1 VARRI
6 EFLVIGQGLA
16 GTAVGWHLLRR
27 GRSVL
32 VVERDR
38 GGCSRLAAGLIT
50 PITGKRLAR
59 SWRWDDLYPIA
70 VTFYRLLE
78 REAGTVFFHQRPA
91 LRLFASAGERAKYQ
105 GTDLASDVRSEWLDA
120 PLGAFL
126 MPDAARLDVPKYLN
140 ASRSHFAA
148 RGAFQT
154 ADVSLAGLTLLP
166 HGIAVPDLDL
176 EADRVVFCRGFEPSE
191 DPWFGGVRF
200 NAAKGE
206 FLTIRAPDLGEERVI
221 HCGLWLA
228 PLGGGRF
235 RAGATYSWHRLDG
248 EPTPQ
253 GRAEIETRLRAFL
266 KVPFEVTDHQAA
278 VRPIID
284 ASVPAVGVHPQFPQL
299 AYLNGLGSKGSL
311 LSPYFAGQLVAHLLG
326 EGEIDPEVNVSRFL

>member
-1 VARRI
+1 MV
-6 EFLVIGQGLA
+6 GQGLA

-32 VVERDR
+32 VADRDR
-38 GGCSRLAAGLIT
+38 GCCSRLAAGLIT

-59 SWRWDDLYPIA
+59 SWRWDELYPTVVA
-70 VTFYRLLE
+70 FYRAAE
-78 REAGTVFFHQRPA
+78 QETGETFFYQKPA

-105 GTDLASDVRSEWLDA
+105 GADLAPDVRSDWFDA
-120 PLGAFL
+120 PLGGFL
-126 MPDAARLDVPKYLN
+126 MPDAARLDVPTYLD
-140 ASRSHFAA
+140 ASRTHFAA
-148 RGAFQT
+148 RGAFET
-154 ADVSLAGLTLLP
+154 AEVNLTTIEP
-166 HGIAVPDLDL
+166 AADGVRVQELDL
-176 EADRVVFCRGFEPSE
+176 TAERLVFCRGFDPSE

-206 FLTIRAPDLGEERVI
+206 FLTVRAPNLVERRVV
-221 HCGLWLA
+221 HHGVWLC
-228 PLGGGRF
+228 PLGGGHF

-248 EPTPQ
+248 EPAPQ

-266 KVPFEVTDHQAA
+266 KVPFEVIDHQAA

-284 ASVPAVGVHPQFPQL
+284 ASVPAVGVHPHFPRL

-311 LSPYFAGQLVAHLLG
+311 LAPFFANQLVSHLLG
-326 EGEIDPEVNVSRFL
+326 EGDIDPEVSVARFL